1 MFARS
6 SERAVAAEE
15 EEEDDDDEEED
26 DEDEDDDDDDEE
38 EVEDVEEETEEET
51 GDARSLSCVEGDTH
65 SFCGFESVTSFSNVD
80 AHTGIGV
87 SVSSATTSV
96 VDVVGGGVE

>member
-1 MFARS
+1 MFAKS
-6 SERAVAAEE
+6 SLRAVVA
-15 EEEDDDDEEED
+15 EEDDDDEEED

-38 EVEDVEEETEEET
+38 EVADVEVQTEGET
-51 GDARSLSCVEGDTH
+51 GYARSLTCVEGDTH
-65 SFCGFESVTSFSNVD
+65 SFCGCESVTSTSFSNVD

-87 SVSSATTSV
+87 SVSSVTTSI